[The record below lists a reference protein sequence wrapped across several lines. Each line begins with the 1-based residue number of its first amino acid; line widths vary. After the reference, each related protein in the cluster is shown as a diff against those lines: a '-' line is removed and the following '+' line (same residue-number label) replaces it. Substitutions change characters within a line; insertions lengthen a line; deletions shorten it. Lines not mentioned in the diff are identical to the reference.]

1 MLVTQQPVLRRF
13 WYPVI
18 PADRLADQPVPFTL
32 LGTNLVLFRD
42 GTGKA
47 TALIDR
53 CCHRTAK
60 LSKGWL
66 EQGNIVCPYHGWTYD
81 GAGKC
86 VRVPQRPDYK
96 AAAEPGK
103 GIAVEAFRC
112 AERYGV
118 VWVALEEPLRDIPE
132 LPEYDD
138 PAYRRVFEFY
148 EPWEAPGLRIMENSF
163 DNAHFSYVH
172 KESFGIVEEPEP
184 VQPRLEPHPA
194 GFVMYADVPVKNPDI
209 QKGNLGIASDRTVRH
224 YEKTWWMPFSRKMK
238 VTYPNGLVH
247 IIMTLT
253 APIDDRRSQ
262 VIQFLLRTDSE
273 AEAPAANLIKF
284 DRQVTHEDMTI
295 LEACDWDVPL
305 SMTGE
310 LHMPTD
316 RPGLE
321 MRRMLAK
328 LLAEHGEAEI
338 RRDGPVSKPPSTSL
352 ATAAE

>member
-1 MLVTQQPVLRRF
+1 MLVTQQKLLRRF

-18 PADRLADQPVPFTL
+18 AGDRLADQPVPFTL

-42 GTGKA
+42 AAGKA

-53 CCHRTAK
+53 CCHRTAT

-66 EQGNIVCPYHGWTYD
+66 DAGNIVCPYHGWTYAAD
-81 GAGKC
+81 GKC
-86 VRVPQRPDYK
+86 VRIPQRPDYK
-96 AAAEPGK
+96 PGAETGR
-103 GIAVEAFRC
+103 GISVEAFRC
-112 AERYGV
+112 RERHGV
-118 VWVALEEPLRDIPE
+118 VWIALEEPLRDIPE

-148 EPWEAPGLRIMENSF
+148 EPWQAPGLRIMENSF
-163 DNAHFSYVH
+163 DNAHFAFVH
-172 KESFGIVEEPEP
+172 KASFGIVDEPEP
-184 VQPRLEPHPA
+184 VQPRLEPHRA

-209 QKGNLGIASDRTVRH
+209 QKGNLGIASDRTIRQ

-262 VIQFLLRTDSE
+262 VIQFLLRTDTESD
-273 AEAPAANLIKF
+273 APAENLIKF
-284 DRQVTHEDMTI
+284 DRQVTREDMAI
-295 LEACDWDVPL
+295 LEACDHDVPL

-316 RPGLE
+316 QPGLE
-321 MRRMLAK
+321 MRRILAK
-328 LLAEHGEAEI
+328 LLADHGEAEV
-338 RRDGPVSKPPSTSL
+338 RRDGAVPQAL
-352 ATAAE
+352 ASAAE

>member
-1 MLVTQQPVLRRF
+1 MLVTQQKVLRRF

-18 PADRLADQPVPFTL
+18 PADRLTDAPAPFTL
-32 LGTNLVLFRD
+32 LGTKLVLFRD
-42 GTGKA
+42 ADGKA
-47 TALIDR
+47 AALIDR
-53 CCHRTAK
+53 CCHRTAR
-60 LSKGWL
+60 LSQGWL
-66 EQGNIVCPYHGWTYD
+66 DGGNIVCPYHGWTYAGD
-81 GAGKC
+81 GRC
-86 VRVPQRPDYK
+86 VRIPQRPDGD
-96 AAAEPGK
+96 PGK

-112 AERYGV
+112 SERHGV

-148 EPWEAPGLRIMENSF
+148 EPWDAPGLRIMENSF
-163 DNAHFSYVH
+163 DNAHFAFVH
-172 KESFGIVEEPEP
+172 KESFGIVDEPEP

-209 QKGNLGIASDRTVRH
+209 QKANLGIASDRTIRQ

-262 VIQFLLRTDSE
+262 VIQFLLRSDSE
-273 AEAPAANLIKF
+273 ADAPAENLIKF
-284 DRQVTHEDMTI
+284 DRQVTHEDMAI
-295 LEACDWDVPL
+295 LAACDDDVPL
-305 SMTGE
+305 SLAGE

-321 MRRMLAK
+321 MRRLLAK
-328 LLAEHGEAEI
+328 VLAEHGEAEV
-338 RRDGPVSKPPSTSL
+338 RRDGPVRQIL
-352 ATAAE
+352 ASAAE

>member
-1 MLVTQQPVLRRF
+1 MLVTQQKVLRRF

-18 PADRLADQPVPFTL
+18 PSDRLADQPVPFTL
-32 LGTNLVLFRD
+32 LGINLVLFRD
-42 GTGKA
+42 GAGKA

-81 GAGKC
+81 GTGKC

-96 AAAEPGK
+96 PAAEPGK

-112 AERYGV
+112 SERHGV
-118 VWVALEEPLRDIPE
+118 VWVALEEPLHGIPE

-172 KESFGIVEEPEP
+172 KASFGIVEEPEP

-194 GFVMYADVPVKNPDI
+194 GFVMYADVPVKNPEI
-209 QKGNLGIASDRTVRH
+209 QKSNLGIASDRTVRQ

-262 VIQFLLRTDSE
+262 VIQFLLRSDSE
-273 AEAPAANLIKF
+273 ADAPAANLVKF
-284 DRQVTHEDMTI
+284 DRQVTHEDMAI

-305 SMTGE
+305 SMASE

-316 RPGLE
+316 KPGLE

-328 LLAEHGEAEI
+328 LLAEHGEVEM
-338 RRDGPVSKPPSTSL
+338 RRSGPVTGPVAGRL

>member
-1 MLVTQQPVLRRF
+1 MLVTQQRILRRF

-18 PADRLADQPVPFTL
+18 PADRLGSELHPFTL
-32 LGTNLVLFRD
+32 LGTDLVLFRD
-42 GTGKA
+42 AAGKA
-47 TALIDR
+47 SALIDR
-53 CCHRTAK
+53 CCHRTAR
-60 LSKGWL
+60 LSVGWR
-66 EQGNIVCPYHGWTYD
+66 EDGNVVCPYHGWTYD

-86 VRVPQRPDYK
+86 VRIPQRPDYK
-96 AAAEPGK
+96 PSAEPGK
-103 GIAVEAFRC
+103 GIAVQSFRC
-112 AERYGV
+112 SERHGV
-118 VWVALEEPLRDIPE
+118 VWVALEQPLRDIPE

-148 EPWEAPGLRIMENSF
+148 EPWDAPGLRIMENSF
-163 DNAHFSYVH
+163 DNAHFAFVH

-184 VQPRLEPHPA
+184 VPPRLEPHPA

-209 QKGNLGIASDRTVRH
+209 QKGNLGIASDRTIRH

-262 VIQFLLRTDSE
+262 VIQFLLRSDSE
-273 AEAPAANLIKF
+273 ADAAAENLIKF
-284 DRQVTHEDMTI
+284 DRQVTHEDMSI
-295 LEACDWDVPL
+295 LAACDHDVPL
-305 SMTGE
+305 TMTGE

-321 MRRMLAK
+321 MRRMLTK
-328 LLAEHGEAEI
+328 LLAEHGEAEV
-338 RRDGPVSKPPSTSL
+338 RRAGPVAPSL
-352 ATAAE
+352 AAAAE

>member
-1 MLVTQQPVLRRF
+1 MLVTQQKILRRF

-32 LGTNLVLFRD
+32 LGTHLVLFRD
-42 GTGKA
+42 AAGTA

-53 CCHRTAK
+53 CCHRTAT
-60 LSKGWL
+60 LSKGWR
-66 EQGNIVCPYHGWTYD
+66 E
-81 GAGKC
+81 A
-86 VRVPQRPDYK
+86 
-96 AAAEPGK
+96 GK
-103 GIAVEAFRC
+103 GIAVEAFHC
-112 AERYGV
+112 SERHGV
-118 VWVALEEPLRDIPE
+118 VWVALEEPLRDIPD

-148 EPWEAPGLRIMENSF
+148 EPWQAPGLRIMENSF
-163 DNAHFSYVH
+163 DNAHFAFVH
-172 KESFGIVEEPEP
+172 KASFGIVDEPEP
-184 VQPRLEPHPA
+184 VQPRLEPDPA

-209 QKGNLGIASDRTVRH
+209 QKGNLGIASDRTIRQ

-262 VIQFLLRTDSE
+262 VIQFLLRSDSE
-273 AEAPAANLIKF
+273 ADAPAENLVKF
-284 DRQVTHEDMTI
+284 DRQVTHEDMAI
-295 LEACDWDVPL
+295 LAACDDDVPL
-305 SMTGE
+305 SLGVE

-328 LLAEHGEAEI
+328 LLAEHGEAEV
-338 RRDGPVSKPPSTSL
+338 RRDGPVSQPL
-352 ATAAE
+352 ASAAE

>member
-1 MLVTQQPVLRRF
+1 MLVTQQKVLRRF

-18 PADRLADQPVPFTL
+18 PSDRLIDQPTPFTL
-32 LGTNLVLFRD
+32 LGTPLVLFRD
-42 GTGKA
+42 AIGEA
-47 TALIDR
+47 SALIDR
-53 CCHRTAK
+53 CCHRTAR
-60 LSKGWL
+60 LSQGWL
-66 EQGNIVCPYHGWTYD
+66 DGGNIVCPYHGWSYN

-86 VRVPQRPDYK
+86 VRIPQRPDYK
-96 AAAEPGK
+96 SD
-103 GIAVEAFRC
+103 GISVEAFRC
-112 AERYGV
+112 RERHGV
-118 VWVALEEPLRDIPE
+118 VWVALEEPLRDVPD

-148 EPWEAPGLRIMENSF
+148 EPWNAPGLRIMENSF
-163 DNAHFSYVH
+163 DNARFAFVH
-172 KESFGIVEEPEP
+172 KASFGIVDEPEP

-209 QKGNLGIASDRTVRH
+209 QKANLGIAGDRTIRY

-238 VTYPNGLVH
+238 VTYSNGLVH

-262 VIQFLLRTDSE
+262 VIQFLLRSDSE
-273 AEAPAANLIKF
+273 SDAPAENLVKF

-295 LEACDWDVPL
+295 LEACDYDVPL
-305 SMTGE
+305 GMSGE

-328 LLAEHGEAEI
+328 LLAEHGETEV
-338 RRDGPVSKPPSTSL
+338 RRDGPVRDAL
-352 ATAAE
+352 AAAAE